1 MYSAYRERN
10 EMTAEERRE
19 MFSKEVLTA
28 EDIAKLFDCSRTTAY
43 TIIRNIKLRYNRLNE
58 KMPGK
63 VHIQDYLDCYGL
75 DRNSPRYNGSGVQA
89 FVADIPDE
97 DRRKHY
103 FYPSVM
109 DTRYR

>member
-1 MYSAYRERN
+1 
-10 EMTAEERRE
+10 MTAEERRE

-43 TIIRNIKLRYNRLNE
+43 TIIRNIKLRYNRLND

-75 DRNSPRYNGSGVQA
+75 DRNSPRYSCREDNAEYLRYTTVCL
-89 FVADIPDE
+89 PDE
-97 DRRKHY
+97 DKKKHY

-109 DTRYR
+109 KG